1 MAYEASEIST
11 AVALQLSDN
20 QLKKIE
26 TQDQLQKLISG
37 GIKVAKTG
45 KMIQFGDS
53 KTSSGFIKKLNPNAP
68 KAIVDMAVGVSAAI
82 GIRKYMKQTSGN
94 LTVYMTGNTW
104 PSDVKDFKVSAFG
117 FTDYNSSDIIVTAD
131 KKTFYG
137 VSLKKKKT
145 VKAGDP
151 TLINKA
157 FSSVFDGKEY
167 DKMKENLTK
176 MRVDFFAETIKE
188 AVKKDI
194 IIEQDI
200 INYERLSNQ
209 QLFESKDIDKRKF
222 GKKGYIDTKGYATA
236 RGPVGKKGYLS
247 EDTKDSKSMRFF
259 VNKKLSDKQSKL
271 WALYKEIVNENAEV
285 LGDALI
291 NIILKTKLYDQLNA
305 KKLKGKK
312 FNFSLITGIADISS
326 KGVVKISPA
335 RVDPLKTTLCGLKRI
350 EESNKNSPYTVIVD
364 VDQSA
369 KSNAA
374 KIFFNLIKGNSK
386 ILDIRVRYKGTFTAK
401 PQFQGGMTSE
411 FKQLVDK
418 ECGSS

>member
-11 AVALQLSDN
+11 AIALQLSDN

-26 TQDQLQKLISG
+26 TQGQLQKLISD
-37 GIKVAKTG
+37 GIKVAKAG
-45 KMIQFGDS
+45 KKIQFGDS
-53 KTSSGFIKKLNPNAP
+53 KTSSGFIKKLIPNAP
-68 KAIVDMAVGVSAAI
+68 KAIVDMAVGISAAR
-82 GIRKYMKQTSGN
+82 GIRKYMNQTSSS

-104 PSDVKDFKVSAFG
+104 PTDVEAFKVSAFG
-117 FTDYNSSDIIVTAD
+117 FEDYNSSDIIVTAD
-131 KKTFYG
+131 KKMFYG

-145 VKAGDP
+145 VKAADP

-167 DKMKENLTK
+167 DELKENLTK
-176 MRVDFFAETIKE
+176 MRIKFFADTIKE
-188 AVKKDI
+188 AIKEEIILKKDVV
-194 IIEQDI
+194 
-200 INYERLSNQ
+200 NYSKLSDQ
-209 QLFESKDIDKRKF
+209 ELFESKDIDKTQF
-222 GKKGYIDTKGYATA
+222 GKKKYIDTKGYANA
-236 RGPVGKKGYLS
+236 PKDGYLYGNTN
-247 EDTKDSKSMRFF
+247 DPKSMRYF
-259 VNKKLSDKQSKL
+259 VNRKLSDPKSKL
-271 WALYKEIVNENAEV
+271 WALYKEVVKDYAEV

-291 NIILKTKLYDQLNA
+291 NIILKTKLYDKLNA
-305 KKLKGKK
+305 KKLKGKN
-312 FNFSLITGIADISS
+312 FNFSLITGIADITN

-350 EESNKNSPYTVIVD
+350 EKINKNDPYKLVVD
-364 VDQSA
+364 VAQSA
-369 KSNAA
+369 KSKAA

-411 FKQLVDK
+411 FKRLVDK

>member
-11 AVALQLSDN
+11 AVALQLSVTELN
-20 QLKKIE
+20 KIE

-37 GIKVAKTG
+37 GIEVAKAG
-45 KMIQFGDS
+45 KKIQFGDG

-68 KAIVDMAVGVSAAI
+68 KAIKDMAVGVSAAK
-82 GIRKYMKQTSGN
+82 GIRNYMNKQTGD

-104 PSDVKDFKVSAFG
+104 PKDVEDFKVSAFG
-117 FTDYNSSDIIVTAD
+117 FTDYNSSDIIVSAD
-131 KKTFYG
+131 TKKFYG

-188 AVKKDI
+188 AVKENI
-194 IIEQDI
+194 IVEQDI
-200 INYERLSNQ
+200 VNYKQLSNQ
-209 QLFESKDIDKRKF
+209 QLFDSKGIDKRKF
-222 GKKGYIDTKGYATA
+222 GDKGYIDTKGYAIA
-236 RGPVGKKGYLS
+236 RGPEKKNGYLA
-247 EDTKDSKSMRFF
+247 ENTKDPKSMRFF
-259 VNKKLSDKQSKL
+259 VNKKLSDKKSKL
-271 WALYKEIVNENAEV
+271 WELYKKIVNDYAEV

-305 KKLKGKK
+305 KKLKDKK
-312 FNFSLITGIADISS
+312 FDFSLVTGIADITS
-326 KGVVKISPA
+326 KGVVKISSA
-335 RVDPLKTTLCGLKRI
+335 RVDSLKTTLCGLKRI
-350 EESNKNSPYTVIVD
+350 EELNKSSSYTVIVD
-364 VDQSA
+364 VD
-369 KSNAA
+369 KSSTSKAA

-386 ILDIRVRYKGTFTAK
+386 VLDIRVRYKGTFTAK

>member
-11 AVALQLSDN
+11 AIALQLSDN

-26 TQDQLQKLISG
+26 TEGQLQKLISD
-37 GIKVAKTG
+37 GIKVAKAG
-45 KMIQFGDS
+45 KKIQFGDS
-53 KTSSGFIKKLNPNAP
+53 KTSSGFIKKLVPNAP
-68 KAIVDMAVGVSAAI
+68 KAIVDMAVGISAAR
-82 GIRKYMKQTSGN
+82 GIRKYMNQTSSS

-104 PSDVKDFKVSAFG
+104 PADVEAFKVSAFG
-117 FTDYNSSDIIVTAD
+117 FEDYNSSDIIVTAD
-131 KKTFYG
+131 KKMFYG

-167 DKMKENLTK
+167 DELKENLTK
-176 MRVDFFAETIKE
+176 MRIKFFADTIKE
-188 AVKKDI
+188 AIKEEIILKKDVV
-194 IIEQDI
+194 
-200 INYERLSNQ
+200 NYSKLSDQ
-209 QLFESKDIDKRKF
+209 ELFESKGIDKTQF
-222 GKKGYIDTKGYATA
+222 GKKKYIDTKGYANA
-236 RGPVGKKGYLS
+236 PKDGYLYGNTN
-247 EDTKDSKSMRFF
+247 DPKSMRYF
-259 VNKKLSDKQSKL
+259 VNRKLSDPKSKL
-271 WALYKEIVNENAEV
+271 WALYKEVVKDYAEV

-291 NIILKTKLYDQLNA
+291 NIILKTKLYDKLNA
-305 KKLKGKK
+305 KKLKGKN
-312 FNFSLITGIADISS
+312 FNFSLITGIADITN

-350 EESNKNSPYTVIVD
+350 EKINKNDPYKLVVD
-364 VDQSA
+364 VAQSA
-369 KSNAA
+369 KSKAA

-411 FKQLVDK
+411 FKRLVDK